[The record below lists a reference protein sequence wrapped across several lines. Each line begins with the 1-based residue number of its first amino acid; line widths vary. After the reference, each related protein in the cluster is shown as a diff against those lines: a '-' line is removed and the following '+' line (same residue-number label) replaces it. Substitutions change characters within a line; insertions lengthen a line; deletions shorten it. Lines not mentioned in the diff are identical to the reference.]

1 MFYTQ
6 QPYTTQNLKIESLN
20 ELSEPQEGY
29 WKFEERI
36 IDKVSKQMQQLQKS
50 PIANQNEKHY
60 IDYEKFG
67 LENALN
73 VRKFYTQKNETE
85 NFKVKEDSPSK
96 TKE

>member
-1 MFYTQ
+1 MFFSQ

-50 PIANQNEKHY
+50 PIVNQNEKHQ

-67 LENALN
+67 LQNALN
-73 VRKFYTQKNETE
+73 ARVFEIFVNDNE
-85 NFKVKEDSPSK
+85 SL
-96 TKE
+96 